1 MLLSP
6 TAMTA
11 AGSAIMLGGL
21 GLTTYLATAED
32 GYRFGFRDEEGNVPL
47 FLDLRTLAAIGGFTW
62 AAMGQSMASQEWG
75 SLIGWTSLA
84 SLVATEA
91 VKAGQ
96 TGELWGMEM
105 PALPTWLGGEPE
117 VAALIEEPVP
127 LIEEAPAIPTPAEEA
142 AAIAA

>member
-21 GLTTYLATAED
+21 GLTAYLATAED

-47 FLDLRTLAAIGGFTW
+47 LLDFRTIIAAGGFAW
-62 AAMGQSMASQEWG
+62 AMYGQSMASQEWG
-75 SLIGWTSLA
+75 NLIGWTSVA
-84 SLVATEA
+84 SLAATEA

-96 TGELWGMEM
+96 TGELWGMEL
-105 PALPTWLGGEPE
+105 PALPAWLGGES
-117 VAALIEEPVP
+117 
-127 LIEEAPAIPTPAEEA
+127 APAAAAIPSPAEEA
-142 AAIAA
+142 AVVNNAAGV